1 MSFIHPLI
9 DSHSNSFALQ
19 ALPKGV
25 LNGKSNNKVL
35 AGIRTA
41 DDGSIYHRLYSAVPL
56 RHFPFFLQVHDSCR
70 LEMGRHKELYKDL
83 LRERQT

>member
-9 DSHSNSFALQ
+9 HSHSNSFALQ
-19 ALPKGV
+19 ALLKGV
-25 LNGKSNNKVL
+25 LNGKSDNKVL

-41 DDGSIYHRLYSAVPL
+41 DDGSFYHRLYSAVPL
-56 RHFPFFLQVHDSCR
+56 RHFPIFLQVHDSCR
-70 LEMGRHKELYKDL
+70 LEMGRHKKLYQDI